1 MKAKSMIYSQE
12 RRRVNQ
18 VGVVATLAVIGGIML
33 AAVAASGNIGN
44 PKSEATGV
52 GGEPNLDGV
61 IPVGT
66 QLSTDFL
73 PKRFR
78 GQDLTLVLFL
88 DPCQECTLQ
97 KISPA
102 ELEACA
108 NSKTLL
114 VFTKSPKQNPFPRL
128 SSIQLPSDSGLPS
141 LLTQMNPSVVRIDR
155 HGVVQEYGYGRSGV
169 LKVIGDRK

>member
-1 MKAKSMIYSQE
+1 MIYSQE

-18 VGVVATLAVIGGIML
+18 VGVVVLMAVIGGVTL
-33 AAVAASGNIGN
+33 GAVGATGNIEK
-44 PKSEATGV
+44 PYSETPG
-52 GGEPNLDGV
+52 GGEAILDGV

-66 QLSTDFL
+66 QLPTDFL

-78 GQDLTLVLFL
+78 GQESTLVFFL

-97 KISPA
+97 KISAA
-102 ELEACA
+102 ELKACA
-108 NSKTLL
+108 NSKTLV

-155 HGVVQEYGYGRSGV
+155 RGVVQEYGYGRSGV
-169 LKVIGDRK
+169 LKVVGDRK